1 MASSGWQGRRLISN
15 WGSYSQ
21 MYADVNI
28 QSLTRNANSVSVSG
42 QVALI
47 YVNTAGGTG
56 SYGYVVSGAVQGG
69 NTVSFSTWSS
79 QRSEYTQYRDFSATI
94 SAAPTATSAG
104 LRIIFSSGGG
114 LSYGDQTWTL
124 SFNQSATN
132 PSGLS
137 VSIISVADTSAT
149 FNVNLTSYGTPSSAD
164 GRYIEAAIL
173 GGSSYGNPYRYAIA
187 RNTRTS
193 NITVSTSSSTG
204 STPLTV
210 TPNTRYHY
218 GGYASNTVRNIS
230 VVSGEF
236 TTRPAY
242 ISNVVATDA
251 GHGTFVINVVH
262 ANEGTAETVRTEY
275 SYDQETW
282 EQASD
287 TFQLQVSG
295 PTTIYVR
302 RTNSTGS
309 TPVKSLSM
317 VPYTAVKLYGSVNGV
332 AEEIKKLYFGAK
344 SLSTASAP
352 TPMGL
357 FNALREDF
365 VEKMND
371 ELANEFTQG
380 YSMDSVFV
388 ERVAEFDEW
397 RIGATL
403 RKAGA
408 EPLTKFLQGNI
419 AKENLPYAFEGWGME
434 YRDVEWGS
442 DISTLPIAGTYT
454 TASKKIKKL
463 YGSVGGE
470 SKLIFEDLT

>member
-15 WGSYSQ
+15 WGSYSH

-56 SYGYVVSGAVQGG
+56 SYSYNVSGAVQGG
-69 NTVSFSTWSS
+69 NTVTFSSWSN
-79 QRSEYTQYRDFSATI
+79 QRTEYIQYRDFSATI
-94 SAAPTATSAG
+94 SAGATATSAG

-137 VSIISVADTSAT
+137 VSIASVADVSAT
-149 FNVNLTSYGTPSSAD
+149 FNVSLSSYGTPSSTD

-173 GGSSYGNPYRYAIA
+173 GGSSYGNPYRYAVA
-187 RNTRTS
+187 RNTRSAT
-193 NITVSTSSSTG
+193 ITVSTSSSTG
-204 STPLTV
+204 SSPLTV
-210 TPNTRYHY
+210 TPNTRYYY

-242 ISNVVATDA
+242 ISNVVATDV

-262 ANEGTAETVRTEY
+262 ANEGAAETVYTEY

-287 TFQLQVSG
+287 TFRLQVSG

-302 RTNSTGS
+302 RTNSTGA
-309 TPVKSLSM
+309 TPVKTLSM
-317 VPYTAVKLYGSVNGV
+317 VPYTVVKLYGSVNGV
-332 AEEIKKLYFGAK
+332 AKEIKKLYYGAK
-344 SLSTASAP
+344 SLSTASAS

-357 FNALREDF
+357 FNSLQEDF
-365 VEKMND
+365 VERMND
-371 ELANEFTQG
+371 ALANEFAQG
-380 YSMDSVFV
+380 YELDSMFV
-388 ERVAEFDEW
+388 ERVVEFDEW

-403 RKAGA
+403 RKDGA
-408 EPLTKFLQGNI
+408 NPLTKFLQGNI
-419 AKENLPYAFEGWGME
+419 AKENLPYAIEGWGME
-434 YRDVEWGS
+434 YRDIEWDS
-442 DISTLPIAGTYT
+442 DISTLPITATYT
-454 TASKKIKKL
+454 AASKKIKKL

-470 SKLIFEDLT
+470 SKLIFEDLS